1 MSRAEKT
8 SRVAPSQAGE
18 AEPKPGDAMMS
29 PPGNP
34 VAARKTGDART
45 EPASVGP
52 LPYPRGIELNSFPP
66 FHFVRA
72 RRVSDPMLSLYLGRP
87 ESM

>member
-1 MSRAEKT
+1 MSRAEET

-18 AEPKPGDAMMS
+18 AEPEPGDAMMS

-34 VAARKTGDART
+34 VAARKTGDVRT

-52 LPYPRGIELNSFPP
+52 ELFST
-66 FHFVRA
+66 
-72 RRVSDPMLSLYLGRP
+72 LSLCTGVSRVRSYVYLGRP
-87 ESM
+87 KSM